1 MKKKEL
7 QLLKEAVERL
17 VQSRK
22 PTPKKI
28 QSNPSKENAKSR
40 VAPKE
45 DIATKARDLASKIW
59 GSEKEHEA
67 DWLKVDL
74 PKTQSYPVNLFKK
87 EQQKH

>member
-45 DIATKARDLASKIW
+45 DIATKARDLASKI
-59 GSEKEHEA
+59 
-67 DWLKVDL
+67 
-74 PKTQSYPVNLFKK
+74 
-87 EQQKH
+87 